1 MSGKRNGALRLLLL
15 AAVATVL
22 IIWVPLARADGVT
35 TTQSLTG
42 TLASSSDVFQTT
54 ITLTSPGNIVLQT
67 YGFGGGTNAAGTTI
81 AAGGFDPFLG
91 IFVGTDANA
100 TIVTDA
106 LGNPFGTSDILS
118 NFSSFAGCPP
128 AGTTSV
134 GCGDIT
140 MALSLSAGTYNVLLS
155 DAAYLPLAVF
165 DNGTI
170 GEGFADLT
178 GGVLQTC
185 DANGLNCSTDTAN
198 WALDITTPVVTPEP
212 ATLVLLG
219 TGLLG
224 IYWRRRTSQHRA

>member
-1 MSGKRNGALRLLLL
+1 M
-15 AAVATVL
+15 
-22 IIWVPLARADGVT
+22 
-35 TTQSLTG
+35 
-42 TLASSSDVFQTT
+42 
-54 ITLTSPGNIVLQT
+54 
-67 YGFGGGTNAAGTTI
+67 
-81 AAGGFDPFLG
+81 
-91 IFVGTDANA
+91 
-100 TIVTDA
+100 TDA
-106 LGNPFGTSDILS
+106 LGNPFGTSDILQQ
-118 NFSSFAGCPP
+118 FRSFGRVP
-128 AGTTSV
+128 AG
-134 GCGDIT
+134 GDNQRGLRGYHYG
-140 MALSLSAGTYNVLLS
+140 AFLSAGTYNVLLS

-212 ATLVLLG
+212 TLVLLG